1 MERQRIFTVIA
12 AVAVANGIFSPDL
25 LGVIALAPI
34 WYPEW
39 LPGDAATLFML
50 GSLLWSTTTLL
61 LGGVPA
67 ALAERS
73 FPQIADGPA
82 PMWIWLAAVILLSLA
97 AFKRMLALVIG

>member
-1 MERQRIFTVIA
+1 MERQHIFAMIA

-25 LGVIALAPI
+25 LGIVALAPI

-39 LPGDAATLFML
+39 LSGDAATLFML
-50 GSLLWSTTTLL
+50 GSLLWATTTLL
-61 LGGVPA
+61 LAGVPA

-73 FPQIADGPA
+73 FPRIAAGPA

-97 AFKRMLALVIG
+97 ALKRMLALVIG